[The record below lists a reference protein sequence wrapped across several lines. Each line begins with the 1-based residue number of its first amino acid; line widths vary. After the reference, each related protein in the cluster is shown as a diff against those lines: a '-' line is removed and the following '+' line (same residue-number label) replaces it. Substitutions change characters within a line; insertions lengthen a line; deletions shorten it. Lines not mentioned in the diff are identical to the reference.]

1 MESEHH
7 KKLNLLGLYNEEY
20 GELIHFTNEF
30 IWLENHSLL
39 LYKSVIIC
47 T

>member
-20 GELIHFTNEF
+20 GELINF
-30 IWLENHSLL
+30 
-39 LYKSVIIC
+39 KKKII
-47 T
+47 